1 MCPNK
6 RVRYTLLRR
15 PSGATRKRPVNR
27 EDLRNE
33 KACYHGGRSWQTT
46 YVSPQ
51 FVGTGDF
58 CNGGDPAIAYS
69 RRDHVF
75 FLAQLCFFRAQPYS
89 EIHIYVSSDNGRTW
103 TPGARAARA
112 ASNFDYQTGTVDETV
127 FNDKEYIAVDN
138 WPGSP
143 YYGRLYVTYTLF
155 HMLPDGFSDYCP
167 IQLSYTDNVDLVNP
181 ALTVFAQS
189 KIQPDNPGGDGT
201 GRSANQ
207 ASVPV
212 VEPSGVLDI
221 GFVEEECNTALDPH
235 LLFQSSTDGGATF
248 LPGAVQIDKPG
259 QYSDNPNP
267 DDLLQPTAFRAPN
280 SISMVWNSGVLTY
293 LYQNNL
299 DRGRSGANISYQQSR
314 DGGQTW
320 SDMRWL
326 STQGAAAAPR
336 DQFFPWVAEEGA
348 GHLYAIWYDRRL
360 DSRNRDIDTWQAISH
375 DNGRTW
381 SQRRISTAAWN
392 PNEAFF
398 RSGAFIGDYNGIA
411 VSQTQV
417 YPVWTDG
424 RNSAFDRTGI
434 GETDIFT
441 DIEPR

>member
-1 MCPNK
+1 MKKLVITALTASAVGIFGEIAASKASADTSPLWVTHVLNFPGGISGGPRAALDPAVERARAARSPLRESPEAARVPNVQMN
-6 RVRYTLLRR
+6 RLDSEPPMPQNETAVAVSLDDPEVAVAAANDYVQGGVVVMRTL
-15 PSGATRKRPVNR
+15 
-27 EDLRNE
+27 D
-33 KACYHGGRSWQTT
+33 GGRSWQTT

-51 FVGTGDF
+51 FAGTSDF
-58 CNGGDPAIAYS
+58 CTGGDPAIAYS
-69 RRDHVF
+69 RRDQVF

-155 HMLPDGFSDYCP
+155 HMLTDGFSDYCP

-201 GRSANQ
+201 DRSANQ

-280 SISMVWNSGVLTY
+280 IARRRPDLVGHALALDAGRRRRPARPVLP
-293 LYQNNL
+293 LGC
-299 DRGRSGANISYQQSR
+299 RG
-314 DGGQTW
+314 GGRP
-320 SDMRWL
+320 SLCDLVRPP
-326 STQGAAAAPR
+326 A
-336 DQFFPWVAEEGA
+336 
-348 GHLYAIWYDRRL
+348 
-360 DSRNRDIDTWQAISH
+360 
-375 DNGRTW
+375 
-381 SQRRISTAAWN
+381 
-392 PNEAFF
+392 
-398 RSGAFIGDYNGIA
+398 
-411 VSQTQV
+411 
-417 YPVWTDG
+417 
-424 RNSAFDRTGI
+424 
-434 GETDIFT
+434 
-441 DIEPR
+441 